1 MRLKLLKHRVF
12 KEYLPY
18 YKRNLKVALP
28 VMLTQL
34 GASLVGLFDSIMVG
48 HYATVDLAA
57 VSFSNALFFTVM
69 VFAMGALMGLTPLVG
84 FQVGSLTASESEQ
97 SNSVSG
103 LTSNNERSEW
113 SDCRAIIA
121 SLFQNGMLFTVLLSI
136 FTLVLLGGCIPF
148 LHCFGQDPAVVE
160 AARPYYILIVI
171 SIIPFLF
178 FTFFKQFLEGLGNTS
193 VAMVITLLMNGL
205 NIFLNWLFIYGN
217 WGCPEL
223 GATGAGVGSL
233 VARVGM
239 PICFVA
245 VMYYRKEWNGYLKAM
260 RIANFRKSVIK
271 ELAKI
276 GFPIGVQT
284 LMETIAFTAAFV
296 FIGWIS
302 KEALAAHQIANQI
315 CDMTFMVILG
325 IGSATTIRVS
335 HQLGA
340 KNLVGVRMASN
351 ASIHLVLLIN
361 AIGAAVMI
369 GFRNYIPLL
378 FTKDPEVIAIASQLV
393 VLAGV
398 LQLADGLQVVAASM
412 LRGITDVKVSM
423 IIAMFSY
430 TIVCISIGLFLAF
443 PMGMGAVG
451 IWIGFVVG
459 LSVAAVCLHTRFRIK
474 FKELSSNFV

>member
-1 MRLKLLKHRVF
+1 
-12 KEYLPY
+12 
-18 YKRNLKVALP
+18 
-28 VMLTQL
+28 MLTQL

-48 HYATVDLAA
+48 RYATVDLAA

-84 FQVGSLTASESEQ
+84 FQVGSLTASESER

-113 SDCRAIIA
+113 SDCRAIIS

-160 AARPYYILIVI
+160 AARPYYILIVL
-171 SIIPFLF
+171 SIVPFLF

-193 VAMVITLLMNGL
+193 VAMVITLVMNGL

-223 GATGAGVGSL
+223 GATGAGIGSL

-245 VMYYRKEWNGYLKAM
+245 VMYIRREWKGYLTSIRSYHLRM
-260 RIANFRKSVIK
+260 TVIK

-276 GFPIGVQT
+276 GFPIGIQT

-296 FIGWIS
+296 IIGWIS
-302 KEALAAHQIANQI
+302 KEALAAHQIANQL

-340 KNLVGVRMASN
+340 KNLEGVRMAGN
-351 ASIHLVLLIN
+351 ASIHLVLVIN
-361 AIGAAVMI
+361 AIGTALMI
-369 GFRNYIPLL
+369 GLRNQIPLL
-378 FTKDPEVIAIASQLV
+378 FTEDQEVIAIASQLLV
-393 VLAGV
+393 WAGI
-398 LQLADGLQVVAASM
+398 LQFADGLQVVAAAM
-412 LRGITDVKVSM
+412 LRGITDVKVPM
-423 IIAMFSY
+423 VIAMVCY
-430 TIVCISIGLFLAF
+430 TIVCLSVGLCLAF
-443 PMGMGAVG
+443 PMGMGAQG
-451 IWIGFVVG
+451 IWIGFVVA
-459 LSVAAVCLHTRFRIK
+459 LALAALCLHIRFRIK
-474 FKELSSNFV
+474 FNQLFQR

>member
-1 MRLKLLKHRVF
+1 MFRK
-12 KEYLPY
+12 YLPY

-84 FQVGSLTASESEQ
+84 FQVGSLS
-97 SNSVSG
+97 SNSDSG
-103 LTSNNERSEW
+103 QTSNSEHYDRSDN
-113 SDCRAIIA
+113 SITSSPQSLIS

-160 AARPYYILIVI
+160 AARPYYVLIVL
-171 SIIPFLF
+171 SIVPFLF

-193 VAMVITLLMNGL
+193 VAMVITLVMNGL

-223 GATGAGVGSL
+223 GATGAGIGSL
-233 VARVGM
+233 IARIGM
-239 PICFVA
+239 PICFVVVMFLRHEWKDYLLA
-245 VMYYRKEWNGYLKAM
+245 VRLRNFQASVLKQLC
-260 RIANFRKSVIK
+260 R
-271 ELAKI
+271 I

-340 KNLVGVRMASN
+340 NNLEGVRMASN

-361 AIGAAVMI
+361 AIGATVMI

-378 FTKDPEVIAIASQLV
+378 FTHDQEVIIIASQLV

-412 LRGITDVKVSM
+412 LRGITDVKVPM

-459 LSVAAVCLHTRFRIK
+459 LSVAAICLHTRFRIK
-474 FKELSSNFV
+474 FKEISSNFV

>member
-1 MRLKLLKHRVF
+1 M
-12 KEYLPY
+12 
-18 YKRNLKVALP
+18 
-28 VMLTQL
+28 MLTQL

-84 FQVGSLTASESEQ
+84 IEVGKMSDETEHFKIQSRITA
-97 SNSVSG
+97 
-103 LTSNNERSEW
+103 
-113 SDCRAIIA
+113 
-121 SLFQNGMLFTVLLSI
+121 LFQNGALFTILLSI
-136 FTLVLLGGCIPF
+136 FTLFLLGGCIPF

-160 AARPYYILIVI
+160 VARPYYTLIVL

-193 VAMVITLLMNGL
+193 VAMVITLAMNAL

-223 GATGAGVGSL
+223 GATGAGIGSL
-233 VARVGM
+233 VARICM
-239 PICFVA
+239 PICFFA
-245 VMYYRKEWNGYLKAM
+245 AMYFRREWKGYIRSIRTRA
-260 RIANFRKSVIK
+260 FRLSTIK
-271 ELAKI
+271 ELSKI
-276 GFPIGVQT
+276 GFPIGIQT

-340 KNLVGVRMASN
+340 NNLHGVRMASH
-351 ASIHLVLLIN
+351 ASIHLVLVIN
-361 AIGAAVMI
+361 AIGAALMI
-369 GFRNYIPLL
+369 GLRHQIPLL
-378 FTKDPEVIAIASQLV
+378 FTEDQEVIAIASKLV
-393 VLAGV
+393 VLAGM

-412 LRGITDVKVSM
+412 LRGITDVKVPM
-423 IIAMFSY
+423 IIAVISY
-430 TIVCISIGLFLAF
+430 TIICISVGLTLAF
-443 PMGMGAVG
+443 PMGMGAEG
-451 IWIGFVVG
+451 IWIGFVIG
-459 LSVAAVCLHTRFRIK
+459 LSTAAVCLHLRFHK
-474 FKELSSNFV
+474 QFKKLKTTTLP

>member
-1 MRLKLLKHRVF
+1 
-12 KEYLPY
+12 
-18 YKRNLKVALP
+18 
-28 VMLTQL
+28 MLTQL

-69 VFAMGALMGLTPLVG
+69 VFAMGALMGLTPLIG
-84 FQVGSLTASESEQ
+84 IQVGKISDTTDNSDESIRLAE
-97 SNSVSG
+97 SKN
-103 LTSNNERSEW
+103 
-113 SDCRAIIA
+113 IIS
-121 SLFQNGMLFTVLLSI
+121 SLFQNGMLFTILLSI
-136 FTLVLLGGCIPF
+136 MTLILLGGCIPF

-160 AARPYYILIVI
+160 VARPYFILIVI
-171 SIIPFLF
+171 SIVPFLF

-193 VAMVITLLMNGL
+193 VAMVITLVMNGI
-205 NIFLNWLFIYGN
+205 NILLNWLFIYGN

-223 GATGAGVGSL
+223 GATGAGIGSL
-233 VARVGM
+233 VARIGM
-239 PICFVA
+239 PVCFFA
-245 VMYYRKEWNGYLKAM
+245 VMYFRREWKEYMTSMRWSKFKA
-260 RIANFRKSVIK
+260 SVIK
-271 ELAKI
+271 ELTKI

-284 LMETIAFTAAFV
+284 LMETIAFTAAFI

-325 IGSATTIRVS
+325 VGSATTIRVS

-340 KNLVGVRMASN
+340 NNLIGVRMASN
-351 ASIHLVLLIN
+351 ASIHLVLFIN
-361 AIGAAVMI
+361 TIGAILMI
-369 GFRNYIPLL
+369 GLRNQIPML
-378 FTKDPEVIAIASQLV
+378 FTEDPEVIAIASKLV

-412 LRGITDVKVSM
+412 LRGITDVKIPM
-423 IIAMFSY
+423 FIALFSY

-459 LSVAAVCLHTRFRIK
+459 LSVAAICLHIRFRWK
-474 FKELSSNFV
+474 FKQISLSR

>member
-1 MRLKLLKHRVF
+1 MFR
-12 KEYLPY
+12 EYLPY

-69 VFAMGALMGLTPLVG
+69 VFAMGALMGLTPLIG
-84 FQVGSLTASESEQ
+84 IQVGKISDTTDNSDESTRLAE
-97 SNSVSG
+97 SKN
-103 LTSNNERSEW
+103 
-113 SDCRAIIA
+113 IIS
-121 SLFQNGMLFTVLLSI
+121 SLFQNGMLFTILLSI
-136 FTLVLLGGCIPF
+136 MTLILLGGCIPF

-160 AARPYYILIVI
+160 VARPYFILIVI
-171 SIIPFLF
+171 SIVPFLF

-193 VAMVITLLMNGL
+193 VAMVITLVMNGI
-205 NIFLNWLFIYGN
+205 NILLNWLFIYGN

-223 GATGAGVGSL
+223 GATGAGIGSL
-233 VARVGM
+233 VARIGM
-239 PICFVA
+239 PICFFV
-245 VMYYRKEWNGYLKAM
+245 VMYFRREWKEYMTSIRWSKFKA
-260 RIANFRKSVIK
+260 SVIK
-271 ELAKI
+271 ELTKI

-284 LMETIAFTAAFV
+284 LMETIAFTAAFI

-340 KNLVGVRMASN
+340 NNLHGVRMASN
-351 ASIHLVLLIN
+351 ASIHLVLFIN
-361 AIGAAVMI
+361 TIGAILMI
-369 GFRNYIPLL
+369 GLRNQIPML
-378 FTKDPEVIAIASQLV
+378 FTEDPEVIAIASKLV

-412 LRGITDVKVSM
+412 LRGITDVKIPM
-423 IIAMFSY
+423 FIALFSY

-459 LSVAAVCLHTRFRIK
+459 LSVAAICLHIRFRWK
-474 FKELSSNFV
+474 FKQISLSR

>member
-1 MRLKLLKHRVF
+1 MFRK
-12 KEYLPY
+12 YLPY

-48 HYATVDLAA
+48 RYATVDLAA

-84 FQVGSLTASESEQ
+84 FQVGSLS
-97 SNSVSG
+97 SNSDSG
-103 LTSNNERSEW
+103 QTSNSEHYDQ
-113 SDCRAIIA
+113 SDNSIA
-121 SLFQNGMLFTVLLSI
+121 SSPQSLISSLFQNGMLFTVLLSI

-160 AARPYYILIVI
+160 AARPYYVLIVL
-171 SIIPFLF
+171 SIVPFLF

-223 GATGAGVGSL
+223 GATGAGIGSL
-233 VARVGM
+233 IARIGM
-239 PICFVA
+239 PICFVVVMFLRHEWKDYLLA
-245 VMYYRKEWNGYLKAM
+245 VRLRNFQASVLKQLS
-260 RIANFRKSVIK
+260 R
-271 ELAKI
+271 I

-340 KNLVGVRMASN
+340 NNLECVRMASN

-378 FTKDPEVIAIASQLV
+378 FTHDQEVIVIASQLV

-412 LRGITDVKVSM
+412 LRGITDVKVPM

-459 LSVAAVCLHTRFRIK
+459 LSVAAICLHTRFRIK
-474 FKELSSNFV
+474 YRELLQR

>member
-1 MRLKLLKHRVF
+1 MRFRD
-12 KEYLPY
+12 YLPY

-57 VSFSNALFFTVM
+57 VSFSNAIFFTVM

-84 FQVGSLTASESEQ
+84 FQVGSLSTNDNEQ
-97 SNSVSG
+97 SDSS
-103 LTSNNERSEW
+103 LASSPRRLIS
-113 SDCRAIIA
+113 
-121 SLFQNGMLFTVLLSI
+121 SLFQNGTLFTVLLSV

-148 LHCFGQDPAVVE
+148 LDCFGQDPKVVE
-160 AARPYYILIVI
+160 VARPYYILIVI
-171 SIIPFLF
+171 SIVPFLF

-193 VAMVITLLMNGL
+193 VAMVITLVMNGL

-217 WGCPEL
+217 LGCPEL
-223 GATGAGVGSL
+223 GATGAGIGSL
-233 VARVGM
+233 IVRIGM
-239 PICFVA
+239 PICFFL
-245 VMYYRKEWNGYLKAM
+245 VMYFHREWKTYIRAVRLK
-260 RIANFRKSVIK
+260 NFDFSVIK
-271 ELAKI
+271 ELSKI
-276 GFPIGVQT
+276 GVPIGVQT

-340 KNLVGVRMASN
+340 RNLHGVRMASH

-361 AIGAAVMI
+361 AIGAVLMI
-369 GFRNYIPLL
+369 GFRNQIPTL
-378 FTKDPEVIAIASQLV
+378 FTEDQEVITIASQLI
-393 VLAGV
+393 VLAGI

-412 LRGITDVKVSM
+412 LRGITDVKVPM
-423 IIAMFSY
+423 IIAIFSY
-430 TIVCISIGLFLAF
+430 TIICISIGLFLAF
-443 PMGMGAVG
+443 PMGMGAQG

-459 LSVAAVCLHTRFRIK
+459 LSVAAICLHTRFRIK
-474 FKELSSNFV
+474 YRELLAASRLN

>member
-1 MRLKLLKHRVF
+1 MYSF
-12 KEYLPY
+12 KTYLPY
-18 YKRNLKVALP
+18 YKRNLKVAFP

-48 HYATVDLAA
+48 RYATVDLAA

-84 FQVGSLTASESEQ
+84 IQVGSLSSDSSHGEL
-97 SNSVSG
+97 SNI
-103 LTSNNERSEW
+103 RSL
-113 SDCRAIIA
+113 IA
-121 SLFQNGMLFTVLLSI
+121 SFFQNGMLFTVLLS
-136 FTLVLLGGCIPF
+136 FLSLVLLGGCIPF
-148 LHCFGQDPAVVE
+148 LHCFGQDPEVVQ
-160 AARPYYILIVI
+160 AARPYYTLIVL

-178 FTFFKQFLEGLGNTS
+178 FTFFKQFLEGLGNTA
-193 VAMVITLLMNGL
+193 VAMVITLVMNGL

-223 GATGAGVGSL
+223 GATGAGIGSL
-233 VARVGM
+233 VARIGM
-239 PICFVA
+239 PVCFVV
-245 VMYYRKEWNGYLKAM
+245 VMYLRKEWRGYLSSI
-260 RIANFRKSVIK
+260 RWQSFRLSVIK
-271 ELAKI
+271 ELTKI

-302 KEALAAHQIANQI
+302 KEALAAHQIANQM

-340 KNLVGVRMASN
+340 NHLEGVRMASN

-361 AIGAAVMI
+361 AVGAAVMI
-369 GFRNYIPLL
+369 GLRHQIPML
-378 FTKDPEVIAIASQLV
+378 FTKDQEVIAIASQLIA
-393 VLAGV
+393 LAGV
-398 LQLADGLQVVAASM
+398 LQFADGLQVVAASM
-412 LRGITDVKVSM
+412 LRGITDVKVPM
-423 IIAMFSY
+423 VIAMFSY
-430 TIVCISIGLFLAF
+430 SIVCISIGLFLAF

-459 LSVAAVCLHTRFRIK
+459 LSVAAICLHTRFRIK
-474 FKELSSNFV
+474 YRELLAKNQ

>member
-1 MRLKLLKHRVF
+1 
-12 KEYLPY
+12 
-18 YKRNLKVALP
+18 
-28 VMLTQL
+28 MLTQL

-84 FQVGSLTASESEQ
+84 IEVGKMSDETEHSKIQ
-97 SNSVSG
+97 SRI
-103 LTSNNERSEW
+103 T
-113 SDCRAIIA
+113 
-121 SLFQNGMLFTVLLSI
+121 SLFQNGALFTILLSI
-136 FTLVLLGGCIPF
+136 FTLFLLGGCIPF

-160 AARPYYILIVI
+160 VARPYYTLIVL

-178 FTFFKQFLEGLGNTS
+178 FTLFKQFLEGLGNTS
-193 VAMVITLLMNGL
+193 VAMVITLAMNAL

-223 GATGAGVGSL
+223 GATGAGIGSL
-233 VARVGM
+233 IARTGM
-239 PICFVA
+239 PICFMA
-245 VMYYRKEWNGYLKAM
+245 AMYFRREWRGYIRSIRTKGYRLST
-260 RIANFRKSVIK
+260 IQ
-271 ELAKI
+271 ELSKI
-276 GFPIGVQT
+276 GFPIGIQT

-340 KNLVGVRMASN
+340 NNLDGVRMASH
-351 ASIHLVLLIN
+351 ASIHLVLVIN
-361 AIGAAVMI
+361 AIGAALMI
-369 GFRNYIPLL
+369 GLRHQIPLL
-378 FTKDPEVIAIASQLV
+378 FTEDQEVIAIASKLV
-393 VLAGV
+393 VLAGM

-412 LRGITDVKVSM
+412 LRGITDVKVPM
-423 IIAMFSY
+423 VIAVISY
-430 TIVCISIGLFLAF
+430 TIICIAVGLTLAF
-443 PMGMGAVG
+443 PMGMGAEG
-451 IWIGFVVG
+451 IWIGFVIG
-459 LSVAAVCLHTRFRIK
+459 LSTAAVCLHLRFHK
-474 FKELSSNFV
+474 QFKKLKTTTLP

>member
-1 MRLKLLKHRVF
+1 MFRK
-12 KEYLPY
+12 YLPY

-48 HYATVDLAA
+48 RYATVDLAA

-84 FQVGSLTASESEQ
+84 FQVGSLTASESER

-113 SDCRAIIA
+113 SDCRAFIS

-160 AARPYYILIVI
+160 AARPYYVLIVL
-171 SIIPFLF
+171 SIVPFLF

-193 VAMVITLLMNGL
+193 VAMVITLVMNGL

-223 GATGAGVGSL
+223 GATGAGIGSL
-233 VARVGM
+233 IARIGM
-239 PICFVA
+239 PICFVVVMFLRHEWKDYLLA
-245 VMYYRKEWNGYLKAM
+245 VRLRNFQASVLKQLS
-260 RIANFRKSVIK
+260 R
-271 ELAKI
+271 I

-340 KNLVGVRMASN
+340 NNLEGVRMASN

-361 AIGAAVMI
+361 AIGATVMI

-378 FTKDPEVIAIASQLV
+378 FTHDQEVIAIASQLV

-412 LRGITDVKVSM
+412 LRGITDVKVPM
-423 IIAMFSY
+423 VIALFSY

-459 LSVAAVCLHTRFRIK
+459 LSVAAVCLHTRFRIQYK
-474 FKELSSNFV
+474 KLSTGVKS

>member
-1 MRLKLLKHRVF
+1 
-12 KEYLPY
+12 
-18 YKRNLKVALP
+18 
-28 VMLTQL
+28 MLTQL

-48 HYATVDLAA
+48 RYATVDLAA

-84 FQVGSLTASESEQ
+84 IQMGRLASNNDSH
-97 SNSVSG
+97 
-103 LTSNNERSEW
+103 LTSDSEL
-113 SDCRAIIA
+113 SDGKSIIT
-121 SLFQNGMLFTVLLSI
+121 SLFQNGMLFTVLLGV

-148 LHCFGQDPAVVE
+148 LHCFGQDPEVVE
-160 AARPYYILIVI
+160 AAKPYYILIVI
-171 SIIPFLF
+171 SIVPFLF

-193 VAMVITLLMNGL
+193 VAMVITIVMNGL

-217 WGCPEL
+217 LGCPEL
-223 GATGAGVGSL
+223 GATGAGIGSL
-233 VARVGM
+233 VARIGM
-239 PICFVA
+239 PICFVV
-245 VMYYRKEWNGYLKAM
+245 VMYFRRDWKAYLSSI
-260 RIANFRKSVIK
+260 RFGRFRASVIR
-271 ELAKI
+271 ELTKI
-276 GFPIGVQT
+276 GCPIGVQT
-284 LMETIAFTAAFV
+284 LMETIAFTAAFI

-340 KNLVGVRMASN
+340 NNLEGVRMASN

-361 AIGAAVMI
+361 AIGAALMI
-369 GFRNYIPLL
+369 GFRHQIPLL
-378 FTKDPEVIAIASQLV
+378 FTHDQEVIAIASQLV

-412 LRGITDVKVSM
+412 LRGITDVKVPM
-423 IIAMFSY
+423 VIAIVSY
-430 TIVCISIGLFLAF
+430 TIVCISTGLFLAF
-443 PMGMGAVG
+443 LIGMGAVG

-459 LSVAAVCLHTRFRIK
+459 LSLAAVCLHTRFRIK
-474 FKELSSNFV
+474 FKEISSNFV

>member
-1 MRLKLLKHRVF
+1 MYSF
-12 KEYLPY
+12 KTYLPY
-18 YKRNLKVALP
+18 YKRNLKVAFP

-48 HYATVDLAA
+48 RYATVDLAA

-84 FQVGSLTASESEQ
+84 IQVGSLSSDSSHGEQ
-97 SNSVSG
+97 SNI
-103 LTSNNERSEW
+103 RSL
-113 SDCRAIIA
+113 IA
-121 SLFQNGMLFTVLLSI
+121 SFFQNGMLFTVLLS
-136 FTLVLLGGCIPF
+136 FLSLVLLGGCIPF
-148 LHCFGQDPAVVE
+148 LHCFGQDPDVVQ
-160 AARPYYILIVI
+160 AARPYYTLIVL

-178 FTFFKQFLEGLGNTS
+178 FTFFKQFLEGLGNTA
-193 VAMVITLLMNGL
+193 VAMVITLVMNGL

-223 GATGAGVGSL
+223 GATGAGIGSL
-233 VARVGM
+233 VARIGM
-239 PICFVA
+239 PVCFVV
-245 VMYYRKEWNGYLKAM
+245 VMYLRKEWRGYLSSI
-260 RIANFRKSVIK
+260 RWQSFRLSVIK
-271 ELAKI
+271 ELTKI

-302 KEALAAHQIANQI
+302 KEALAAHQIANQM

-340 KNLVGVRMASN
+340 NHLEGVRMASN

-361 AIGAAVMI
+361 AVGAAVMI
-369 GFRNYIPLL
+369 GLRHQIPML
-378 FTKDPEVIAIASQLV
+378 FTKDQEVIAIASQLIA
-393 VLAGV
+393 LAGV
-398 LQLADGLQVVAASM
+398 LQFADGLQVVAASM
-412 LRGITDVKVSM
+412 LRGITDVKVPM
-423 IIAMFSY
+423 VIAMFSY
-430 TIVCISIGLFLAF
+430 SIVCISIGLFLAF

-459 LSVAAVCLHTRFRIK
+459 LSVAAICLHTRFRIK
-474 FKELSSNFV
+474 YRELLAKNH

>member
-1 MRLKLLKHRVF
+1 M
-12 KEYLPY
+12 
-18 YKRNLKVALP
+18 
-28 VMLTQL
+28 MLTQL

-84 FQVGSLTASESEQ
+84 IEVGKMSDETEHFKIQ
-97 SNSVSG
+97 SRI
-103 LTSNNERSEW
+103 T
-113 SDCRAIIA
+113 
-121 SLFQNGMLFTVLLSI
+121 SLFQNGALFTILLSI
-136 FTLVLLGGCIPF
+136 FTLFLLGGCIPF

-160 AARPYYILIVI
+160 VARPYYTLIVL

-193 VAMVITLLMNGL
+193 VAMVITLAMNAL

-223 GATGAGVGSL
+223 GATGAGIGSL
-233 VARVGM
+233 VARIGM
-239 PICFVA
+239 PICFFA
-245 VMYYRKEWNGYLKAM
+245 AMYFRREWKGYIRSIHTRA
-260 RIANFRKSVIK
+260 FRLSTIK
-271 ELAKI
+271 ELSKI
-276 GFPIGVQT
+276 GFPIGIQT

-340 KNLVGVRMASN
+340 NNLHGVRMASH
-351 ASIHLVLLIN
+351 ASIHLVLVIN
-361 AIGAAVMI
+361 AIGAALMI
-369 GFRNYIPLL
+369 GLRHQIPLL
-378 FTKDPEVIAIASQLV
+378 FTEDQEVIAIASKLV
-393 VLAGV
+393 VLAGM

-412 LRGITDVKVSM
+412 LRGITDVKVPM
-423 IIAMFSY
+423 IIAVISY
-430 TIVCISIGLFLAF
+430 TIICISVGLTLAF
-443 PMGMGAVG
+443 PMGMGAEG
-451 IWIGFVVG
+451 IWIGFVIG
-459 LSVAAVCLHTRFRIK
+459 LSTAAVCLHLRFHK
-474 FKELSSNFV
+474 QFKKLKTTTLP

>member
-1 MRLKLLKHRVF
+1 MRF

-48 HYATVDLAA
+48 RYATVDLAA

-84 FQVGSLTASESEQ
+84 FQVGSLTA
-97 SNSVSG
+97 NDNDRSVVLSK
-103 LTSNNERSEW
+103 
-113 SDCRAIIA
+113 IA
-121 SLFQNGMLFTVLLSI
+121 SLFQNGMLFTILLSVL
-136 FTLVLLGGCIPF
+136 TLVLLGGCIPF
-148 LHCFGQDPAVVE
+148 LHCFGQDPTVVH
-160 AARPYYILIVI
+160 AARPYYTMIVI
-171 SIIPFLF
+171 SIVPFLF

-193 VAMVITLLMNGL
+193 VAMVITLVMNGL
-205 NIFLNWLFIYGN
+205 NIFLNWLFIYGH

-223 GATGAGVGSL
+223 GATGAGIGSL

-239 PICFVA
+239 PICFVMA
-245 VMYYRKEWNGYLKAM
+245 MYLRKEWKMYLSSIRWSGIKT
-260 RIANFRKSVIK
+260 SVLK
-271 ELAKI
+271 ELTKI
-276 GFPIGVQT
+276 GLPIGVQT

-340 KNLVGVRMASN
+340 RNLVGVRMASN

-361 AIGAAVMI
+361 AIGAALMI
-369 GFRNYIPLL
+369 GFRNQIPTL
-378 FTKDPEVIAIASQLV
+378 FTEDKEVIAIASQLV

-412 LRGITDVKVSM
+412 LRGITDVKVPM
-423 IIAMFSY
+423 IIALISY
-430 TIVCISIGLFLAF
+430 TIVCISVGLFLAF
-443 PMGMGAVG
+443 SLGLGAVG

-459 LSVAAVCLHTRFRIK
+459 LSLAAICLHTRFRFK
-474 FKELSSNFV
+474 FKELSRNVAQLK

>member
-1 MRLKLLKHRVF
+1 M
-12 KEYLPY
+12 
-18 YKRNLKVALP
+18 KVALP

-69 VFAMGALMGLTPLVG
+69 VFAMGALMGLTPLIG
-84 FQVGSLTASESEQ
+84 IQVGKISDTTDNSDESTRLAE
-97 SNSVSG
+97 SKN
-103 LTSNNERSEW
+103 
-113 SDCRAIIA
+113 IIS
-121 SLFQNGMLFTVLLSI
+121 SLFQNGMLFTILLSI
-136 FTLVLLGGCIPF
+136 MTLILLGVCIPF

-160 AARPYYILIVI
+160 VARPYFILIVI
-171 SIIPFLF
+171 SIVPFLF

-193 VAMVITLLMNGL
+193 VAMVITLVMNGI
-205 NIFLNWLFIYGN
+205 NILLNWLFIYGN

-223 GATGAGVGSL
+223 GATGAGIGSL
-233 VARVGM
+233 VARIGM
-239 PICFVA
+239 PICFFV
-245 VMYYRKEWNGYLKAM
+245 VMYFRREWKEYMTSMRWSKFKA
-260 RIANFRKSVIK
+260 SVIK
-271 ELAKI
+271 ELTKI

-284 LMETIAFTAAFV
+284 LMETIAFTAAFI

-340 KNLVGVRMASN
+340 NNLHGVRMASN
-351 ASIHLVLLIN
+351 ASIHLVLFIN
-361 AIGAAVMI
+361 TIGAILMI
-369 GFRNYIPLL
+369 GLRNQIPML
-378 FTKDPEVIAIASQLV
+378 FTEDPEVIAIASKLV

-412 LRGITDVKVSM
+412 LRGITDVKIPM
-423 IIAMFSY
+423 FIALFSY

-459 LSVAAVCLHTRFRIK
+459 LSVAAICLHIRFRWK
-474 FKELSSNFV
+474 FKQISLSR

>member
-1 MRLKLLKHRVF
+1 MYSFR
-12 KEYLPY
+12 EYIPY
-18 YKRNLKVALP
+18 YKRNLRVALP

-48 HYATVDLAA
+48 RYATVDLAA

-84 FQVGSLTASESEQ
+84 LIVGAHQ
-97 SNSVSG
+97 SATEKGELEGVS
-103 LTSNNERSEW
+103 
-113 SDCRAIIA
+113 D
-121 SLFQNGMLFTVLLSI
+121 LFQNGMLFTVILSVL
-136 FTLVLLGGCIPF
+136 TLVLLGGCIPF
-148 LHCFGQDPAVVE
+148 LHCFGQDPEVIEV
-160 AARPYYILIVI
+160 ARPYYILIVI
-171 SIIPFLF
+171 SIVPFLF

-193 VAMVITLLMNGL
+193 VAMVITLVMNGL
-205 NIFLNWLFIYGN
+205 NIFLNWLFIYGH

-223 GATGAGVGSL
+223 GATGAGIGSL
-233 VARVGM
+233 VSRVGM
-239 PICFVA
+239 PICFFLA
-245 VMYYRKEWNGYLKAM
+245 MYWRKEWKGYLMSM
-260 RIANFRKSVIK
+260 RWKRFSMPTIK
-271 ELAKI
+271 KLTNI

-340 KNLVGVRMASN
+340 NNLHGVRMASN
-351 ASIHLVLLIN
+351 ASIHLVLFIN
-361 AIGAAVMI
+361 AVGAILMI
-369 GFRNYIPLL
+369 GFRNQIPML
-378 FTKDPEVIAIASQLV
+378 FTEDSEVIAIASQLI

-412 LRGITDVKVSM
+412 LRGITDVKVPM
-423 IIAMFSY
+423 IIALVSY
-430 TIVCISIGLFLAF
+430 TIVCISVGLFLAF

-459 LSVAAVCLHTRFRIK
+459 LSLAAICLHIRFSGQYRLLLANRK
-474 FKELSSNFV
+474 

>member
-1 MRLKLLKHRVF
+1 
-12 KEYLPY
+12 
-18 YKRNLKVALP
+18 
-28 VMLTQL
+28 MLTQL

-48 HYATVDLAA
+48 RYATVDLAA

-84 FQVGSLTASESEQ
+84 IQVGSLSSDSSHGEQ
-97 SNSVSG
+97 SNI
-103 LTSNNERSEW
+103 RSL
-113 SDCRAIIA
+113 IA
-121 SLFQNGMLFTVLLSI
+121 SFFQNGMLFTVLLS
-136 FTLVLLGGCIPF
+136 FLSLVLLGGCIPF
-148 LHCFGQDPAVVE
+148 LHCFGQDPEVVQ
-160 AARPYYILIVI
+160 AARPYYTLIVL

-178 FTFFKQFLEGLGNTS
+178 FTFFKQFLEGLGNTA
-193 VAMVITLLMNGL
+193 VAMVITLVMNGL

-223 GATGAGVGSL
+223 GATGAGIGSL
-233 VARVGM
+233 VARIGM
-239 PICFVA
+239 PVCFVV
-245 VMYYRKEWNGYLKAM
+245 VMYLRKEWRGYLSSI
-260 RIANFRKSVIK
+260 RWQSFRLSVIK
-271 ELAKI
+271 ELTKI

-302 KEALAAHQIANQI
+302 KEALAAHQIANQM

-340 KNLVGVRMASN
+340 NHLEGVRMASN

-361 AIGAAVMI
+361 AVGAAVMI
-369 GFRNYIPLL
+369 GLRHQIPML
-378 FTKDPEVIAIASQLV
+378 FTKDQEVIAIASQLIA
-393 VLAGV
+393 LAGV
-398 LQLADGLQVVAASM
+398 LQFADGLQVVAASM
-412 LRGITDVKVSM
+412 LRGITDVKVPM
-423 IIAMFSY
+423 VIAMFSY
-430 TIVCISIGLFLAF
+430 SIVCISIGLFLAF

-459 LSVAAVCLHTRFRIK
+459 LSVAAICLHTRFRIK
-474 FKELSSNFV
+474 YRELLAKNQ

>member
-1 MRLKLLKHRVF
+1 MYSF
-12 KEYLPY
+12 KTYLPY
-18 YKRNLKVALP
+18 YKRNLKVAFP

-48 HYATVDLAA
+48 RYATVDLAA

-84 FQVGSLTASESEQ
+84 IQVGSLSSDSSHGEQ
-97 SNSVSG
+97 SNI
-103 LTSNNERSEW
+103 RSL
-113 SDCRAIIA
+113 IA
-121 SLFQNGMLFTVLLSI
+121 SFFQNGMLFTVLLS
-136 FTLVLLGGCIPF
+136 FLSLVLLGGCIPF
-148 LHCFGQDPAVVE
+148 LHCFGQDPEVVQ
-160 AARPYYILIVI
+160 AARPYYTLIVL

-178 FTFFKQFLEGLGNTS
+178 FTFFKQFLEGLGNTA
-193 VAMVITLLMNGL
+193 VAMVITLVMNGL

-223 GATGAGVGSL
+223 GATGAGIGSL
-233 VARVGM
+233 VARIGM
-239 PICFVA
+239 PVCFVV
-245 VMYYRKEWNGYLKAM
+245 VMYLRKEWRGYLSSI
-260 RIANFRKSVIK
+260 RWQSFRLSVIK
-271 ELAKI
+271 ELTKI

-302 KEALAAHQIANQI
+302 KEALAAHQIANQM

-340 KNLVGVRMASN
+340 NHLEGVRMASN

-361 AIGAAVMI
+361 AVGAAVMI
-369 GFRNYIPLL
+369 GLRHQIPMI
-378 FTKDPEVIAIASQLV
+378 FTKDQEVIAIASQLIA
-393 VLAGV
+393 LAGV
-398 LQLADGLQVVAASM
+398 LQFADGLQVVAASM
-412 LRGITDVKVSM
+412 LRGITDVKVPM
-423 IIAMFSY
+423 VIAMFSY
-430 TIVCISIGLFLAF
+430 SIVCISIGLFLAF

-459 LSVAAVCLHTRFRIK
+459 LSVAAICLHTRFRIK
-474 FKELSSNFV
+474 YRELLAKNQ

>member
-1 MRLKLLKHRVF
+1 
-12 KEYLPY
+12 
-18 YKRNLKVALP
+18 
-28 VMLTQL
+28 MLTQL

-48 HYATVDLAA
+48 RYATVDLAA

-84 FQVGSLTASESEQ
+84 IQMGRLASNNDSH
-97 SNSVSG
+97 
-103 LTSNNERSEW
+103 LTSDSEL
-113 SDCRAIIA
+113 SDGKSIIT
-121 SLFQNGMLFTVLLSI
+121 SLFQNGMLFTVLLGV

-148 LHCFGQDPAVVE
+148 LHCFGQDPEVVE
-160 AARPYYILIVI
+160 AAKPYYILIVI

-193 VAMVITLLMNGL
+193 VAMVITIVMNGL

-217 WGCPEL
+217 LGCPEL
-223 GATGAGVGSL
+223 GATGAGIGSL
-233 VARVGM
+233 VARIGM
-239 PICFVA
+239 PICFVV
-245 VMYYRKEWNGYLKAM
+245 VMYFRRDWKAYLSSI
-260 RIANFRKSVIK
+260 RFGRFRASVIR
-271 ELAKI
+271 ELTKI

-284 LMETIAFTAAFV
+284 LMETIAFTAAFI

-340 KNLVGVRMASN
+340 NNLHGVRMASN
-351 ASIHLVLLIN
+351 ASIHLVLFIN
-361 AIGAAVMI
+361 TIGAILMI
-369 GFRNYIPLL
+369 GLRNQIPML
-378 FTKDPEVIAIASQLV
+378 FTEDPEVIAIASKLV

-412 LRGITDVKVSM
+412 LRGITDVKIPM
-423 IIAMFSY
+423 FIALFSY

-459 LSVAAVCLHTRFRIK
+459 LSVAAICLHIRFRWK
-474 FKELSSNFV
+474 FKQISLSR